1 MAKRPVFSKQ
11 LVALCV
17 VGSLAVIAVSGW
29 AVSRVITGG
38 GSDNPF
44 QAGAPYVSPEST
56 AAEAV
61 ATATGAEKA
70 AFEQIASTASAI
82 WLLPE
87 KFPTADVASYVSG
100 VATTAA
106 QQQKTPVFV
115 VYGIPNRDCSQES
128 AGGLTE
134 AEYPGWVQA
143 IADGLEDKTA
153 VVILEPDSLAL
164 SEECGNTS
172 ERATQVSDAVD
183 RLLSPTS
190 SIYLDGGHSNWK
202 SVQVQA
208 DLLNAAGI
216 SKVRGFATNVSNFN
230 TTADEIAYDEQLSAL
245 LGGKNYVIDTSRN
258 GNGSNGEWCNP
269 SGRSLGDS
277 PTVVNDGSALDA
289 LLWIKN
295 PGESDGQC
303 NGGPVAGEWW
313 PAGAVALT
321 K

>member
-17 VGSLAVIAVSGW
+17 VASLAVIAVSGW
-29 AVSRVITGG
+29 AVSRVITGS

-44 QAGAPYVSPEST
+44 QSAGLYVAPDSKSALAT
-56 AAEAV
+56 AA
-61 ATATGAEKA
+61 ATGAEKT
-70 AFEQIASTASAI
+70 AFESISSTPAAI

-87 KFPTADVASYVSG
+87 DFPTTDVGAYVSS

-106 QQQKTPVFV
+106 EQEKTPVFV

-143 IADGLEDKTA
+143 IADGLTAKKA

-164 SEECGNTS
+164 SEECGNTA
-172 ERATQVSDAVD
+172 ERAAQVSDAVD
-183 RLLSPTS
+183 RLLSPTLS
-190 SIYLDGGHSNWK
+190 VYLDGGHSNWK

-208 DLLNAAGI
+208 DLLTAAGVG
-216 SKVRGFATNVSNFN
+216 KVRGFATNVSNFN
-230 TTADEIAYDEQLSAL
+230 TTADEIAYNEQLSAQ

-269 SGRSLGDS
+269 SGRALGDS
-277 PTVVNDGSALDA
+277 PTAVNDGTALDA

-303 NGGPVAGEWW
+303 NGGPAAGEWW
-313 PAGAVALT
+313 PEGAVALAR
-321 K
+321 